1 MNIYLPMKN
10 DLLDKGEGTIW
21 TGGGWKKPELI
32 NLEGVRCAKFDGQA
46 RLRLQDTTLI
56 KPLKVW
62 TIQLWWYCT
71 KLNVHSSTIALSN
84 QLYGQAGQ
92 SDYFQLDIDDHSI
105 SWCGGTSSV
114 GVVIVGDGWH
124 HVKLTSDGQQIY
136 FYLDAKYIFGA
147 PKSTQRF
154 NTDGFTIGDENGD
167 SNYTVS
173 FQGYMTQ
180 FKLSDVYNDEDLLLE
195 EEESKFI
202 YINKN
207 NEVWAMA

>member
-1 MNIYLPMKN
+1 MNIYLPMKT
-10 DLLDKGEGTIW
+10 DFIDKGEGTIW

-32 NLEGVRCAKFDGQA
+32 NLEGVRCAKFNGQA

-71 KLNVHSSTIALSN
+71 EPTRSRTIALSN
-84 QLYGQAGQ
+84 QLFGQSGQ
-92 SDYFQLDIDDHSI
+92 SDYFQLSI
-105 SWCGGTSSV
+105 SQSAVSCGDYTYSV

-124 HVKLTSDGQQIY
+124 HIKVTSDGQKMY
-136 FYLDAKYIFGA
+136 VYLDAKYLDGTSA
-147 PKSTQRF
+147 SLQRF

-167 SNYTVS
+167 GNYKIN

-195 EEESKFI
+195 DEESKFI
-202 YINKN
+202 YINRN
-207 NEVWAMA
+207 NEVWGMA

>member
-21 TGGGWKKPELI
+21 TGGGWKKPELT
-32 NLEGVRCAKFDGQA
+32 NLEGVRCAKFEGQA

-71 KLNVHSSTIALSN
+71 KLTRNSTIALSN
-84 QLYGQAGQ
+84 QLPGKVGQ
-92 SDYFQLDIDDHSI
+92 SDYFQLSI
-105 SWCGGTSSV
+105 SQSAVSCGDYTYSV

-124 HVKLTSDGQQIY
+124 HIKVTSDGQKMYVY
-136 FYLDAKYIFGA
+136 FDGRALDGA
-147 PKSTQRF
+147 SASLQRF
-154 NTDGFTIGDENGD
+154 NTDGFTIGDDNGD
-167 SNYTVS
+167 GNNKIN

-195 EEESKFI
+195 DEESKFI
-202 YINKN
+202 YINQN
-207 NEVWAMA
+207 NEVWGMA

>member
-1 MNIYLPMKN
+1 MQALF
-10 DLLDKGEGTIW
+10 GQ
-21 TGGGWKKPELI
+21 GGWKKPELI
-32 NLEGVRCAKFDGQA
+32 NLEGVRCAKFDGHA
-46 RLRLQDTTLI
+46 RLRLKDTTLI

-71 KLNVHSSTIALSN
+71 KLNARCTIALSN
-84 QLYGQAGQ
+84 CLYGKVGQ
-92 SDYFQLDIDDHSI
+92 SDYFELQIEESSI
-105 SWCGGTSSV
+105 YCCGVTSSV

-124 HVKLTSDGQQIY
+124 HVKLTSDGKQIY
-136 FYLDAKYIFGA
+136 YYLDAKYLFGA
-147 PKSTQRF
+147 PESTQRF

-195 EEESKFI
+195 DEGSKFI

-207 NEVWAMA
+207 NEAWAMV

>member
-21 TGGGWKKPELI
+21 TGGGWKKPELT

-71 KLNVHSSTIALSN
+71 KLIGNSTIALSN
-84 QLYGQAGQ
+84 QLYGQPGQ
-92 SDYFQLDIDDHSI
+92 SDYFQLSMNNY
-105 SWCGGTSSV
+105 SFSCGGYTYSV

-124 HVKLTSDGQQIY
+124 HIKVTSDGQKMYAY
-136 FYLDAKYIFGA
+136 FDERAFDGA
-147 PKSTQRF
+147 STNLQRF

-167 SNYTVS
+167 GNYNIN

-195 EEESKFI
+195 NEESKFI
-202 YINKN
+202 YINQN

>member
-1 MNIYLPMKN
+1 M
-10 DLLDKGEGTIW
+10 DRR
-21 TGGGWKKPELI
+21 GGGWKKPELI

-71 KLNVHSSTIALSN
+71 KLNEHSSTTALSN
-84 QLYGQAGQ
+84 CLYGQSGQ
-92 SDYFQLDIDDHSI
+92 SDYFKLEIGEYSFSCAQFT
-105 SWCGGTSSV
+105 CSV

-124 HVKLTSDGQQIY
+124 HVKLTSDGEKMY
-136 FYLDAKYIFGA
+136 AYLDGRALDSGI
-147 PKSTQRF
+147 SVSLQQF

-195 EEESKFI
+195 EDEESKFI

-207 NEVWAMA
+207 NEVWAMV

>member
-1 MNIYLPMKN
+1 MNIYLPMKT
-10 DLLDKGEGTIW
+10 DFIDKGAGTIW
-21 TGGGWKKPELI
+21 TGGGWKKPELT
-32 NLEGVRCAKFDGQA
+32 NLEGVRCAKFNGQA

-62 TIQLWWYCT
+62 TVQLWWYCT
-71 KLNVHSSTIALSN
+71 KDVNYGTVALSN

-92 SDYFQLDIDDHSI
+92 SDYFQLSI
-105 SWCGGTSSV
+105 YKSAVSWDAGTSSV

-124 HVKLTSDGQQIY
+124 HVKVTSDGQKIY
-136 FYLDAKYIFGA
+136 AYLDARDLGEASINL
-147 PKSTQRF
+147 QRF

-167 SNYTVS
+167 GNYNVN

-202 YINKN
+202 YINQN
-207 NEVWAMA
+207 NEVWGMA